1 MRHCDDAR
9 PAAWDEW
16 AERTLR
22 RMAWLLVLVVSLF
35 VATDLVA
42 RLGRVT
48 ALQPVSF
55 RQLASDILFAIGFGS
70 PIVLYL
76 SARPPIRRLA
86 AAAAAGAM
94 LSGLIFGALG
104 TPTAAGAIIGLGLGC
119 LAVLAWDSIAGGRDA
134 RLYWRLFLLP
144 SAVALVYTLQA
155 AVFLNYLA
163 FSVPQTF
170 DGHVYV
176 ADGGYGFQPSFTAGR
191 WFAAVPPLAWI
202 CYAIYAAPPPILMY
216 VYALQ
221 VRAPRP
227 PRIDAITT
235 LLVLGLSGY
244 AFYFLYPVT
253 GPLFAFGDAFP
264 DTPPPTEALSGRLI
278 EVPPL
283 HPTHVAWRN
292 AMPSLHF
299 GSVLLALWLS
309 RPLGRWPQ
317 IVSRVIVAGTALAT
331 LGLGEH
337 YAIDLVV
344 ALPFTLAIH
353 ALTQREPAHALR
365 WRVVIVSV
373 VLVAVWYALLFT
385 ATGWLGRTPLALW
398 TVTVTTIVGVWA
410 LERRLARPMVAA
422 GARES

>member
-1 MRHCDDAR
+1 MSRRDEGR
-9 PAAWDEW
+9 PADWGTW

-22 RMAWLLVLVVSLF
+22 RMRWMLVLVTGIF
-35 VATDLVA
+35 VATDFVA
-42 RLGRVT
+42 RVGEVS

-55 RQLASDILFAIGFGS
+55 RQLATDVLFAIGFGS
-70 PIVLYL
+70 PIVLYVSALPPLRRLLTAAVVGAGL
-76 SARPPIRRLA
+76 SA
-86 AAAAAGAM
+86 
-94 LSGLIFGALG
+94 LIFVALG
-104 TPTAAGAIIGLGLGC
+104 TVTTAGAIIGLGLGC
-119 LAVLAWDSIAGGRDA
+119 LIVLAWDSFARAGHD

-163 FSVPQTF
+163 FSVPLTY
-170 DGHVYV
+170 DGQVYV

-191 WFAAVPPLAWI
+191 LFESAPPLAWI
-202 CYAIYAAPPPILMY
+202 CSAIYAAPPPILMF
-216 VYALQ
+216 VYAMQ
-221 VRAPRP
+221 VRSVRP

-264 DTPPPTEALSGRLI
+264 QAPPPPESLAGRLI
-278 EVPPL
+278 AVPPL
-283 HPTHVAWRN
+283 HPTHIAWRN

-317 IVSRVIVAGTALAT
+317 IVTRIIAAGTVLAT

-344 ALPFTLAIH
+344 ALPFTLVVHVLADRDAPTRHRRDAAI
-353 ALTQREPAHALR
+353 AG
-365 WRVVIVSV
+365 VI
-373 VLVAVWYALLFT
+373 LVGLWYALLFT
-385 ATGWLGRTPLALW
+385 TTTLLGRTPLLLW
-398 TVTVTTIVGVWA
+398 VLTAATIASVWS
-410 LERRLARPMVAA
+410 LERRLAPPLAPAYR
-422 GARES
+422 